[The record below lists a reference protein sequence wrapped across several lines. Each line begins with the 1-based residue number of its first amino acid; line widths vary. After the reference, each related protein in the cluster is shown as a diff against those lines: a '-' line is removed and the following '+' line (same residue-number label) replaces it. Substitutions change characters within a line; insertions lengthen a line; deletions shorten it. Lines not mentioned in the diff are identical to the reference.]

1 MMEMK
6 IKESG
11 TMVGEKR
18 ELQKEKRKTSM
29 WLQKHGEGLSVIGSG
44 LLTLAAWMLEDS
56 YFSSVSIFLFLTAY
70 FLGGYRKA
78 KDGILTLVHEREL
91 DVNLL
96 MLLAAIG
103 AASIGYWLEGSILIF
118 IFALSGV
125 MESYT
130 MAKSYRDIASLMDM
144 KPEMALRYD
153 EGKEEWV
160 KIEELKMGD
169 LVIVKPGERI
179 PADGVILEG
188 ASFINQ
194 AAITGESIPVE
205 KGENDAVFSGTLNGH
220 GSLMIK
226 VSCTSE
232 STLFSKIIRMVQEAQ
247 SEKPISQ
254 KFMERFERIYAKAVL
269 SITVLLISFPPLLL
283 GWEWEQTMYRAMVFL
298 VVASPCALVAS
309 IMPVMLSAISS
320 AARKGVLFKG
330 GAHLENLSEIK
341 AIAVDKTGTLTQGRP
356 RVKDIVPLQG
366 YSDNQLLEIAG
377 AMESLS
383 EHPISLAIV
392 QKTKECGV
400 DFVRPAQIQAHP
412 GFGIEAEYAG
422 QTWRIGKAAFFEASH
437 MTDQVCQMTS
447 QFEGE
452 GKTVIYVGNEKGLA
466 GILSVQDTIREE
478 TKATIQR
485 LKEMGISVVMLT
497 GDRKTTADAI
507 AAEAGVDY
515 VFAELLPENKVEK
528 VKELKDRFGKVAM
541 LGDGVN
547 DAPALA
553 TATVGIAMG
562 ATGSD
567 VALETADLVLMNDD
581 LDKIPDAILT
591 SRKAKR
597 VIRQNMVFSLS
608 IIILLILSNLSQNL
622 SLPLGVIGHEGSTIL
637 VILNGLR
644 LLKR

>member
-6 IKESG
+6 IKEPA
-11 TMVGEKR
+11 TMTRESELSEQSSPASSWFQKYGEA
-18 ELQKEKRKTSM
+18 
-29 WLQKHGEGLSVIGSG
+29 LSVVGSG

-56 YFSSVSIFLFLTAY
+56 SFFSFAIILYVTAY
-70 FLGGYRKA
+70 ILGGCRKA
-78 KDGILTLVHEREL
+78 MDGILTFVHEREL

-96 MLLAAIG
+96 MLLAAVG
-103 AASIGYWLEGSILIF
+103 AASIGYWLEGAVLIF

-130 MAKSYRDIASLMDM
+130 MAKSYRDIASLMDL
-144 KPEMALRYD
+144 KPEMALRYTD
-153 EGKEEWV
+153 GQEEWV
-160 KIEELKMGD
+160 KIEELRMGD

-179 PADGVILEG
+179 PADGMIVEG
-188 ASFINQ
+188 ASSINQ

-205 KGENDAVFSGTLNGH
+205 KKEEDEVFSGTLNGH
-220 GSLMIK
+220 GSLLIK

-232 STLFSKIIRMVQEAQ
+232 ATLFSKIIRMVQEAQ
-247 SEKPISQ
+247 SEKPVSQ
-254 KFMERFERIYAKAVL
+254 KFMERFERIYAKVVL
-269 SITVLLISFPPLLL
+269 SITVLLISLPPFLL
-283 GWEWEQTMYRAMVFL
+283 GWEWEQTLYRAMVFL

-356 RVKDIVPLQG
+356 QVKDTIPLQG
-366 YSDNQLLEIAG
+366 FSENQLLEIAG
-377 AMESLS
+377 AIESLS
-383 EHPISLAIV
+383 EHPISAAIV
-392 QKTKECGV
+392 EKAKENSI
-400 DFVRPAQIQAHP
+400 DFVRPAQIQAYP
-412 GFGIEAEYAG
+412 GFGIEAEYKG
-422 QTWRIGKAAFFEASH
+422 QTWRIGKAGFFQTRH
-437 MTDQVCQMTS
+437 MTEQVS
-447 QFEGE
+447 QISSQLEAQ
-452 GKTVIYVGNEKGLA
+452 GKTVIYVGNEDSLA
-466 GILSVQDTIREE
+466 GILSIEDTIREE
-478 TKATIQR
+478 SKATIQR
-485 LKEMGISVVMLT
+485 LREMGISVVMLT

-507 AAEAGVDY
+507 AAEAGVDF
-515 VFAELLPENKVEK
+515 VFAELLPEDK
-528 VKELKDRFGKVAM
+528 VKKVQELKERFGKVAM

-567 VALETADLVLMNDD
+567 VALDTADLVLMNDD
-581 LDKIPDAILT
+581 LDKIPDAILL

-608 IIILLILSNLSQNL
+608 VIILLILSNLSQNL

>member
-6 IKESG
+6 IKEAG
-11 TMVGEKR
+11 RFTGER
-18 ELQKEKRKTSM
+18 EPSEHQSSTLK
-29 WLQKHGEGLSVIGSG
+29 WLEKHGEGLSVVGSG
-44 LLTLAAWMLEDS
+44 VLTLVAWLLEESDLPSLAVILFIAA
-56 YFSSVSIFLFLTAY
+56 YA
-70 FLGGYRKA
+70 LGGYRKA
-78 KDGILTLVHEREL
+78 KDGLLTLVYEREL

-144 KPEMALRYD
+144 KPEMALRYKD
-153 EGKEEWV
+153 GLEEWV
-160 KIEELKMGD
+160 IIEELKMGD
-169 LVIVKPGERI
+169 LIIVKPGERI

-188 ASFINQ
+188 ASSINQ

-205 KGENDAVFSGTLNGH
+205 KRENDDVFSGTLNGH
-220 GSLMIK
+220 GSLLVK
-226 VSCTSE
+226 VSCSSE
-232 STLFSKIIRMVQEAQ
+232 ATLFSKIIRMVQEAQ
-247 SEKPISQ
+247 SEKPVSQ
-254 KFMERFERIYAKAVL
+254 KFMERFERIYAKVVL
-269 SITVLLISFPPLLL
+269 SITALLISLPPFLL
-283 GWEWEQTMYRAMVFL
+283 GWEWEQTLYRAMVFL

-356 RVKDIVPLQG
+356 QVKNIIPLEG
-366 YSDNQLLEIAG
+366 YSENQLLEIAG
-377 AMESLS
+377 AIESLS
-383 EHPISLAIV
+383 EHPISEAIV
-392 QKTKECGV
+392 QKAKENGI
-400 DFVRPAQIQAHP
+400 DFVRPAKIQAYP

-422 QTWRIGKAAFFEASH
+422 QTWRIGKAGFFQASL
-437 MTDQVCQMTS
+437 MTEQVCRFTS
-447 QFEGE
+447 QLESE
-452 GKTVIYVGNEKGLA
+452 GKTVIYVGNKECLA
-466 GILSVQDTIREE
+466 GILSVEDTIRQE
-478 TKATIQR
+478 TKDTIQR
-485 LKEMGISVVMLT
+485 LRKLGIAIVMLT

-507 AAEAGVDY
+507 AAEAGVDL
-515 VFAELLPENKVEK
+515 VFAELLPEDKVEK
-528 VKELKDRFGKVAM
+528 VKELKERFGKVAM

-567 VALETADLVLMNDD
+567 VALDTADLVLMNDD
-581 LDKIPDAILT
+581 LDKIPDAILL

-597 VIRQNMVFSLS
+597 VIRQNMIFSLS
-608 IIILLILSNLSQNL
+608 VIILLILSNLSQNL

>member
-6 IKESG
+6 IKDAG
-11 TMVGEKR
+11 TISGEK
-18 ELQKEKRKTSM
+18 ELSEQKRTVYM
-29 WLQKHGEGLSVIGSG
+29 WLQKHGEGLSVMGSG
-44 LLTLAAWMLEDS
+44 LLTLVAWILEDTHVSSLAVILFISAYVLGS
-56 YFSSVSIFLFLTAY
+56 YK
-70 FLGGYRKA
+70 KA
-78 KDGILTLVHEREL
+78 KEGILTLVHEREL

-103 AASIGYWLEGSILIF
+103 AASIGYWLEGAILIF

-144 KPEMALRYD
+144 KPEMALKYMD
-153 EGKEEWV
+153 GQEEWM
-160 KIEELKMGD
+160 KIEDLEMGD

-179 PADGVILEG
+179 PADGVILKG
-188 ASFINQ
+188 SSSINQ

-205 KGENDAVFSGTLNGH
+205 KREDDHVFSGTLNGH
-220 GSLMIK
+220 GSLLIE

-232 STLFSKIIRMVQEAQ
+232 ASLFSKIIRMVQEAQ
-247 SEKPISQ
+247 SEKPVSQ
-254 KFMERFERIYAKAVL
+254 KFMERFERLYAKAVL
-269 SITVLLISFPPLLL
+269 SITVLLICLPPFLL
-283 GWEWEQTMYRAMVFL
+283 GWEWDQTLYRAMVFL

-320 AARKGVLFKG
+320 AARRGVLFKG
-330 GAHLENLSEIK
+330 GAHLENLSDIK

-356 RVKDIVPLQG
+356 QVKDIIPLQG
-366 YSDNQLLEIAG
+366 YSENQLLEIAG
-377 AMESLS
+377 AIESLS

-392 QKTKECGV
+392 QKTKEKGI
-400 DFVRPAQIQAHP
+400 DYVRPAQIQATP
-412 GFGIEAEYAG
+412 GFGIEAEYTG
-422 QTWRIGKAAFFEASH
+422 QTWKIGKAGFFQASH
-437 MTDQVCQMTS
+437 MTEQVYALTS
-447 QFEGE
+447 QLESE
-452 GKTVIYVGNEKGLA
+452 GKTVVYVGNKDYLV
-466 GILSVQDTIREE
+466 GILSVEDTIREE
-478 TKATIQR
+478 SKATIQR
-485 LKEMGISVVMLT
+485 LREMGISVVMLT

-507 AAEAGVDY
+507 AEEAGVDLVY
-515 VFAELLPENKVEK
+515 AELLPEDKVEK
-528 VKELKDRFGKVAM
+528 VKELKERFGKVAM

-567 VALETADLVLMNDD
+567 VALDTADLVLMNDD
-581 LDKIPDAILT
+581 LDKIPDAIML

-644 LLKR
+644 LLKW